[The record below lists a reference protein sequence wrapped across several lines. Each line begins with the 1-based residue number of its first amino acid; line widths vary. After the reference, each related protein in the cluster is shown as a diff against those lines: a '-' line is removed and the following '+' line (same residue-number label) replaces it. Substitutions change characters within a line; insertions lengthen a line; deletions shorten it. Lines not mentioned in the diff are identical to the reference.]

1 MRQAATG
8 LFVIAAFAATA
19 GLLHT
24 ESQPTFVEAGPA
36 AGLNFRL
43 HNSPTSRKYLIETM
57 GGGVAIFDYDND
69 GWPDVFF
76 VNGADLKDPQP
87 DGQALDKSAPEF
99 WNRLFHNNHDGTFTD
114 VTARAG
120 LQGSGYGMGVATGDY
135 DNDGFTDLLVTTY
148 GGAILYHNNRDG
160 TFTDVTSKSGLKT
173 SGWTTGAGFFD
184 YNNDGC
190 LDLVVCRY
198 LDWDFKSGGIFCGVE
213 QPGGRAYCHP
223 DEFKP
228 VSNYLFR
235 GNCDGTFTD
244 VSESSG
250 IAAVKGKALGLA
262 FGDYN
267 NDGLLDFYIAN
278 DSAPQMLFRNNGNG
292 TFTETALSAGVA
304 YTEDGKTFSGMG
316 TVITDLDNDG
326 LPDILTTALPYEYYS
341 FFRNAGKGQ
350 FQYASVSTGLAVATR
365 QYSGWGI
372 QAFDYDNDS
381 AREVFIANG
390 HVMDNIEVTQPHL
403 HTLQTPLLLK
413 YAGNR
418 FVDISATAGE
428 AFTHPW
434 AARGAAF
441 GDLDNDGDIDIVVAD
456 NHGPAHFLRNQGG
469 NRNHWIGLDLR
480 GVRSNRDAIGAR
492 IRLTSGAGQ
501 AQYAMVST
509 AGSYL
514 SASDRRVYFGL
525 GQEQAIREIHI
536 TWPSGIEQSLAAPKP
551 DQILKVAEPVPQAQ
565 VKPPVQP
572 GQLGPAASRAQQK
585 FELGFSLARQ
595 GKNAEAVDAFRE
607 ALQLD
612 PDLAE
617 AQFSLGVLLARQGK
631 QSYSEAMQHFLQ
643 VLRLN
648 PRDVDALVNVS
659 NLLEAEGDLTASV
672 TTMQKA
678 VGLATEK
685 TGLYL
690 MLGQKQDKAGQYSD
704 AVESFREAL
713 KSGHPPPDARFG
725 LGMALKHLRKF
736 DEAIPEFEAVL
747 RLNPGDPLAH
757 FELGTVQS
765 EQGQF
770 TQAVTQLQE
779 AARLQPGMVEAYRE
793 LGRVYRILNRSEDST
808 AAYRKAVEL
817 KSDQVSALYGLA
829 RSPQDR
835 REAAELFAK
844 IRQLQARST
853 DSGKADD
860 SNGAGIRLMA
870 EGRLDEALAAFRRA
884 LDDNPA
890 FALAAYNMG
899 VVLAHQGQM
908 PEAAEA
914 FRKAIGLRPGFST
927 AHFALGLV
935 LKASGDPAAEEELR
949 TAKML
954 DDLTQQQSQAAPKP

>member
-1 MRQAATG
+1 MRQAATVI
-8 LFVIAAFAATA
+8 FVTAALAATA
-19 GLLHT
+19 GRLHT
-24 ESQPTFVEAGPA
+24 ESPPTFIEAGPA
-36 AGLNFRL
+36 AGLNFGL

-76 VNGADLKDPQP
+76 VNGAALKDPQP

-316 TVITDLDNDG
+316 TIFADLDNDG
-326 LPDILTTALPYEYYS
+326 LPDILTTALPYEYYA

-350 FQYASVSTGLAVATR
+350 FQYASVNTGLAVATR
-365 QYSGWGI
+365 PYSGWGI

-428 AFTHPW
+428 VFTHAW
-434 AARGAAF
+434 GARGAAF

-492 IRLTSGAGQ
+492 IRLTSGAGKV
-501 AQYAMVST
+501 QYAMVST

-536 TWPSGIEQSLAAPKP
+536 KWPSGIEQALAAPKP
-551 DQILKVAEPVPQAQ
+551 DQILKVAEPVPQAPA
-565 VKPPVQP
+565 KPPVQP
-572 GQLGPAASRAQQK
+572 GQLGPADSRAQQK

-607 ALQLD
+607 ALQLN

-617 AQFSLGVLLARQGK
+617 AHFSLGVLLARQGK

-678 VGLATEK
+678 VGFATDK
-685 TGLYL
+685 TRLYL
-690 MLGQKQDKAGQYSD
+690 MLAQKQDKAGQYSD
-704 AVESFREAL
+704 AVESFRETL
-713 KSGHPPPDARFG
+713 KSGHPAPEARFG

-747 RLNPGDPLAH
+747 RLNPDDPLAH

-770 TQAVTQLQE
+770 TQALTQLQE

-793 LGRVYRILNRSEDST
+793 MGRVYRILNRSEDSK

-844 IRQLQARST
+844 IRQLQARSA

-908 PEAAEA
+908 PEAAAA
-914 FRKAIGLRPGFST
+914 FRKAIGLRPGFSA
-927 AHFALGLV
+927 AHFGLGLV
-935 LKASGDPAAEEELR
+935 LKASGDSAADEEFR